1 MGKKGGDVP
10 SADPRIGEAAMKS
23 AATGERYLNFMQ
35 GQADVAN
42 GWANQDRAETRTRF
56 RPTEDRYIADAA
68 TYDSPERKAAMAA
81 EAVADVRQQA
91 TIGRGTAVRRNAAM
105 GIMPDSGRAME
116 TASRDSMTES
126 LAAAGAANGARR
138 GVEATADGMRANVI
152 NLGKGMAVNPATS
165 LGLANGAAS
174 AGFNGQMNG
183 YGQQGNLLATQFN
196 QQMDSYQ
203 AKSAAAG
210 GFGQAIGS
218 IIGAMPF
225 MSTEKAKENR
235 RPVHGILDAVK
246 AMRVEKW
253 NYKKGLGDGGEHI
266 GTFAEDFHKNTGLG
280 NPREISVIDAIGINM
295 GAIKEL
301 AAKVEAIG
309 KPKKAAA

>member
-1 MGKKGGDVP
+1 MA
-10 SADPRIGEAAMKS
+10 SAR
-23 AATGERYLNFMQ
+23 TGEKYLQFMQ
-35 GQADVAN
+35 GQADIAN
-42 GWANQDRAETRTRF
+42 GWATEDRAETRARF
-56 RPTEDRYIADAA
+56 RPVEDRYIADAA
-68 TYDSPERKAAMAA
+68 TYDSPERKAAMAN
-81 EAVADVRQQA
+81 EAAADVRQQA
-91 TIGRGTAVRRNAAM
+91 TIGRGTTMRRDAAL
-105 GIMPDSGRAME
+105 GILPGSGRAME
-116 TASRDSMTES
+116 TASRDAMSES

-165 LGLANGAAS
+165 LGLANQAGS
-174 AGFNGQMNG
+174 AGFSGQMGG
-183 YGQQGNLLATQFN
+183 YGQQGQLLNAQFG
-196 QQMDSYQ
+196 QQMDSYR
-203 AKSAAAG
+203 AKSAASG

-301 AAKVEAIG
+301 AAEVAALG
-309 KPKKAAA
+309 KKKKAAA